1 MATNQDIRVRVLTMR
16 ELAELRHDMLDASA
30 WMRAELRYRRMRR
43 EPTGFDLFEVGHP
56 NPSPKDTAPKSQT
69 DLCNFACLP
78 TNA

>member
-43 EPTGFDLFEVGHP
+43 EPTGFDPLAGHP
-56 NPSPKDTAPKSQT
+56 NPPPKDAANRTGGSF
-69 DLCNFACLP
+69 DS
-78 TNA
+78 